1 MRYVLL
7 NQNYGVAEGFVP
19 EVVESE
25 LTIEVDA
32 GKVKINSPMTVKLVG
47 KDETNYYSVR
57 GGKCKVPARALKGK
71 ISVCIV
77 YDGGVIP
84 CTGIVAVKG
93 EGGTI
98 TVLPDAAELTARVVR
113 AERDISDALEALK
126 RTEAKYDSI
135 TERLDK
141 LFSGY
146 HY

>member
-7 NQNYGVAEGFVP
+7 NQKYGVIWESEG
-19 EVVESE
+19 EVVKGG
-25 LTIEVDA
+25 LTLEVDSSRLDLH
-32 GKVKINSPMTVKLVG
+32 SPLTVKLIG
-47 KDETNYYSVR
+47 KAGVFYYTVK
-57 GGKCKVPARALKGK
+57 GGKCTVPLRALDGK
-71 ISVCIV
+71 LTVSII
-77 YDGGVIP
+77 YEGGVIP
-84 CTGIVAVKG
+84 CAGILAVKG

-98 TVLPDAAELTARVVR
+98 TVLPDAAELTSRVMR
-113 AERDISDALEALK
+113 AERDISDAIEAQK

>member
-7 NQNYGVAEGFVP
+7 NQSYGVISNLEG
-19 EVVESE
+19 EVVRDG
-25 LTIEVDA
+25 LTLEVDA
-32 GKVKINSPMTVKLVG
+32 ERLSIHSPITVKLIGNGGVF
-47 KDETNYYSVR
+47 YYTLKN
-57 GGKCKVPARALKGK
+57 GKCTVPAKALDGRV
-71 ISVCIV
+71 SVSIV
-77 YDGGVIP
+77 YEGGVIP
-84 CTGIVAVKG
+84 CAGILVVKG

-98 TVLPDAAELTARVVR
+98 TVLPDAAELTSRVIR
-113 AERDISDALEALK
+113 AERDISDAIEAQK